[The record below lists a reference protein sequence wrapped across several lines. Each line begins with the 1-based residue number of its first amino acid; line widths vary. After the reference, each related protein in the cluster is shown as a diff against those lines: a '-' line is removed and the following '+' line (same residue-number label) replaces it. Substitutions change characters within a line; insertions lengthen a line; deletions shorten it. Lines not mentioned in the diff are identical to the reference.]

1 MRWLNQQWYCEKS
14 FFVYCLSP
22 LSWLYRIIISVRRF
36 LYRCGLKKVFRFPVP
51 IIVVG
56 NITLGGTGKTPLVS
70 WLADWLRLQGFKP
83 GIVSRGYGGKAVTWP
98 QTVTENSDPQLVGD
112 EAVLLAQHAHC
123 PMVVDPNR
131 VAAVNKLLNNYDCDV
146 IISDDG
152 LQHYALGRDIE
163 IAVIDGARRFGNGFC
178 LPAGPLRE
186 PIKRLKSVDFII
198 ANGKGSDNEYTMRFH
213 PGVIY
218 NIKNPKLSLNIASL
232 NNNTVHAVAAIGH
245 PQRFFKQL
253 KTMGFNVVPH
263 EFPDHYSYRPADF
276 NFGDDATIIMTAKDA
291 VKCRSFANDRY
302 WCLPVHVQMD
312 EHFEAAL
319 RASLLQL
326 LGSRT

>member
-1 MRWLNQQWYCEKS
+1 M
-14 FFVYCLSP
+14 
-22 LSWLYRIIISVRRF
+22 
-36 LYRCGLKKVFRFPVP
+36 
-51 IIVVG
+51 
-56 NITLGGTGKTPLVS
+56 
-70 WLADWLRLQGFKP
+70 
-83 GIVSRGYGGKAVTWP
+83 
-98 QTVTENSDPQLVGD
+98 
-112 EAVLLAQHAHC
+112 
-123 PMVVDPNR
+123 
-131 VAAVNKLLNNYDCDV
+131 
-146 IISDDG
+146 
-152 LQHYALGRDIE
+152 QHYALGRDIE

-186 PIKRLKSVDFII
+186 PIKRLKSVDFIV

-253 KTMGFNVVPH
+253 KTMGFNVIPH
-263 EFPDHYSYRPADF
+263 EFPDHYSYRPTDF
-276 NFGDDATIIMTAKDA
+276 NFGVDATIIMTTKDA

-302 WCLPVHVQMD
+302 WCLPVDVQMD
-312 EHFEAAL
+312 ERFEAAL

-326 LGSRT
+326 LGSRA